1 MEEGGEAA
9 KRYPPLH
16 FHERMKLGS
25 GGAAPGQTVTDF
37 SNMRVNYYSD
47 LVHVQHIARPGGAAP
62 GQTVMVLSE
71 TGLL

>member
-9 KRYPPLH
+9 MRHPPLQ
-16 FHERMKLGS
+16 FHERMQRGS

-37 SNMRVNYYSD
+37 SNSWANYYSD
-47 LVHVQHIARPGGAAP
+47 LVHVQHIAKPRGAAP
-62 GQTVMVLSE
+62 GQMVMVLSE